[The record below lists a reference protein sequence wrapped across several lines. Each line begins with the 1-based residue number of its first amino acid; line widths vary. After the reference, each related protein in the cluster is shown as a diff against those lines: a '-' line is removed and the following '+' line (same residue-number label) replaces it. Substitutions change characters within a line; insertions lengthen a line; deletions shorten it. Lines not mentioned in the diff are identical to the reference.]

1 MSKGKE
7 TGVSRRETHTVA
19 QVLTAMTTNEKVAAF
34 LLRYPH
40 RDAAIERLEFD
51 VAGQRRSLIREL
63 LAIGRS
69 DSAPLVA
76 ARMQRD
82 ASLIVQG

>member
-1 MSKGKE
+1 MRKGNKSD
-7 TGVSRRETHTVA
+7 VRRSEAHTAA

-40 RDAAIERLEFD
+40 RDAAIERLEGD
-51 VAGQRRSLIREL
+51 IALQRRVLLREL
-63 LAIGRS
+63 LAIGRAN
-69 DSAPLVA
+69 SAPLVA

-82 ASLIVQG
+82 ASLMS